1 MTKFT
6 LSLLTAAAIS
16 GLWCGD
22 AYADD
27 LTEEVI
33 YSCSFDFLSEG
44 SETDPAELELDDW
57 DNIPEEL
64 IGEANY
70 GFGGQ
75 GIMQAGGAV
84 YIPFEYND
92 DPDSA
97 APWYVE
103 GLLWTPDIYE
113 PMEVTIELDAKIA
126 ADCSVETDDLWVYAN
141 DYVDNFDYDSG
152 AINKDWTH
160 LTLKIN
166 AKNFEPESEDDS
178 YYFSIFVDGGADI
191 VIKNIVI
198 KGNKPEV
205 SGVSSI
211 AAENEGNSAIYY
223 NLQGQK
229 IAQPAKGSVM
239 IKVEGE
245 KATKIVF

>member
-1 MTKFT
+1 
-6 LSLLTAAAIS
+6 
-16 GLWCGD
+16 
-22 AYADD
+22 
-27 LTEEVI
+27 
-33 YSCSFDFLSEG
+33 
-44 SETDPAELELDDW
+44 
-57 DNIPEEL
+57 
-64 IGEANY
+64 
-70 GFGGQ
+70 
-75 GIMQAGGAV
+75 
-84 YIPFEYND
+84 
-92 DPDSA
+92 
-97 APWYVE
+97 
-103 GLLWTPDIYE
+103 
-113 PMEVTIELDAKIA
+113 MEVTIELDAKIA

-141 DYVDNFDYDSG
+141 DYVENFDYDSG